1 MVPVFEIPVIMIV
14 AANWAIQ
21 VPIVKVS
28 DYQNLHLLSAVLM
41 NFE

>member
-1 MVPVFEIPVIMIV
+1 MAPVSDIPVIMIV

-28 DYQNLHLLSAVLM
+28 DLILIIKTCMY
-41 NFE
+41 